1 MVTRTGAVPILAPRV
16 HHQKR
21 IKKKKK
27 WTREE
32 HKEVMYCF
40 YYALEKPQTNS
51 TEDTFLTWCSRNSDS
66 DKIDGM
72 DANKL
77 ANIRRYI
84 MRSKKITDMEIELIK
99 EQVKRH

>member
-1 MVTRTGAVPILAPRV
+1 
-16 HHQKR
+16 
-21 IKKKKK
+21 
-27 WTREE
+27 
-32 HKEVMYCF
+32 MYCF
-40 YYALEKPQTNS
+40 YYAQEKPQTNS